1 MPTYGAKQK
10 PAGVNTT
17 PPAKHLG
24 TRDMDSRNRMIKTS
38 LKIENCVYKGNAVL
52 NANK

>member
-1 MPTYGAKQK
+1 MPSYGQNQK
-10 PAGVNTT
+10 PAGVDTT

-24 TRDMDSRNRMIKTS
+24 TRAMDSRNRMIKTS
-38 LKIENCVYKGNAVL
+38 LKIENCTYKGNAVL